1 MANDLLIKYK
11 VSDLARDLGQP
22 AKQVIDELAAVTG
35 EAKKPGANLSKEEL
49 NLVMD
54 QLTKGA
60 QEQDLTAYF
69 ESEQKS
75 APVKAEK
82 KAAPKAAEKPAAPA
96 AKEEAAPVKKEEP
109 KQEVEPAAVLRRAD
123 GSIVELAHGKK
134 RRQQVAQHAQEV
146 AERAAAEKAAA
157 EKAAAEKAAA
167 EKAAA
172 EAAAKAAAEKAAAEK
187 AAA

>member
-82 KAAPKAAEKPAAPA
+82 KAAPKAAEKPAGQPAEKPATPKPQAEAPR
-96 AKEEAAPVKKEEP
+96 KDAAP
-109 KQEVEPAAVLRRAD
+109 
-123 GSIVELAHGKK
+123 
-134 RRQQVAQHAQEV
+134 
-146 AERAAAEKAAA
+146 
-157 EKAAAEKAAA
+157 
-167 EKAAA
+167 
-172 EAAAKAAAEKAAAEK
+172 
-187 AAA
+187 

>member
-96 AKEEAAPVKKEEP
+96 AKEEEAAPAKKERRP
-109 KQEVEPAAVLRRAD
+109 GRVSRSALRQAASMA
-123 GSIVELAHGKK
+123 
-134 RRQQVAQHAQEV
+134 RQ
-146 AERAAAEKAAA
+146 
-157 EKAAAEKAAA
+157 
-167 EKAAA
+167 
-172 EAAAKAAAEKAAAEK
+172 
-187 AAA
+187 

>member
-35 EAKKPGANLSKEEL
+35 EAKKPGTNLSKEEL

-82 KAAPKAAEKPAAPA
+82 KAAPKAAEKPAEAPQA
-96 AKEEAAPVKKEEP
+96 EQAE
-109 KQEVEPAAVLRRAD
+109 
-123 GSIVELAHGKK
+123 
-134 RRQQVAQHAQEV
+134 AQEQEHLPEITIDDFAKCEMRV
-146 AERAAAEKAAA
+146 AKVLTCERLKESLSLIHI
-157 EKAAAEKAAA
+157 
-167 EKAAA
+167 
-172 EAAAKAAAEKAAAEK
+172 
-187 AAA
+187 

>member
-96 AKEEAAPVKKEEP
+96 AKEEAAPAKKEEP

-157 EKAAAEKAAA
+157 EKAAAE
-167 EKAAA
+167 
-172 EAAAKAAAEKAAAEK
+172 AAAKAAAEKAARFA
-187 AAA
+187 

>member
-35 EAKKPGANLSKEEL
+35 ETKKPGANLSKEEL

-157 EKAAAEKAAA
+157 EKAAAEKAA
-167 EKAAA
+167 ELS
-172 EAAAKAAAEKAAAEK
+172 
-187 AAA
+187 

>member
-60 QEQDLTAYF
+60 QEQDLTCLLYTSCF
-69 ESEQKS
+69 F
-75 APVKAEK
+75 
-82 KAAPKAAEKPAAPA
+82 
-96 AKEEAAPVKKEEP
+96 
-109 KQEVEPAAVLRRAD
+109 
-123 GSIVELAHGKK
+123 
-134 RRQQVAQHAQEV
+134 
-146 AERAAAEKAAA
+146 AAAFRLPIEGKAFCRGN
-157 EKAAAEKAAA
+157 
-167 EKAAA
+167 
-172 EAAAKAAAEKAAAEK
+172 
-187 AAA
+187 

>member
-75 APVKAEK
+75 APFKAEK

-96 AKEEAAPVKKEEP
+96 AKEEAA
-109 KQEVEPAAVLRRAD
+109 AA
-123 GSIVELAHGKK
+123 
-134 RRQQVAQHAQEV
+134 
-146 AERAAAEKAAA
+146 
-157 EKAAAEKAAA
+157 
-167 EKAAA
+167 
-172 EAAAKAAAEKAAAEK
+172 
-187 AAA
+187 

>member
-82 KAAPKAAEKPAAPA
+82 KAASKAAEKPADLP
-96 AKEEAAPVKKEEP
+96 P
-109 KQEVEPAAVLRRAD
+109 RRR
-123 GSIVELAHGKK
+123 LPL
-134 RRQQVAQHAQEV
+134 
-146 AERAAAEKAAA
+146 
-157 EKAAAEKAAA
+157 
-167 EKAAA
+167 
-172 EAAAKAAAEKAAAEK
+172 
-187 AAA
+187 